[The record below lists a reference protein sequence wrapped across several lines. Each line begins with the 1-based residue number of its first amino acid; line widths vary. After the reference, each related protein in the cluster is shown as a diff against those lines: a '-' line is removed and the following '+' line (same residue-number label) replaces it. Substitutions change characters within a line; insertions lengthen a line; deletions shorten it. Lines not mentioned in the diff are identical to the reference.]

1 MQANEPAKVGVPKP
15 VAGGADQ
22 PAELGVRVI
31 VLDTNIVLDLFIFAD
46 PATPAL
52 LAALKA
58 KSLHWIAT
66 QVMRDELERVLAYTH
81 IVPRMQFY
89 QVTAQDVLAR
99 FDALVALVPVAP
111 KARYVCKDA
120 DDQKFVDLAVEHQT
134 LLLSK
139 DKAVLTMA
147 KRLHALGVQTAPQL
161 AALSLPLACCKSV
174 GQPGTDLELCSK
186 RFVKTLPTI
195 ELF

>member
-1 MQANEPAKVGVPKP
+1 MESDGEASMVPSMVP
-15 VAGGADQ
+15 S
-22 PAELGVRVI
+22 I

-52 LAALKA
+52 RAALEA
-58 KSLHWIAT
+58 KSLRWIAT
-66 QVMRDELERVLAYTH
+66 QVMRDELERVLAYTR
-81 IVPRMQFY
+81 IIPRMQFY

-147 KRLHALGVQTAPQL
+147 KRLRPLGVQTAAQFF
-161 AALSLPLACCKSV
+161 ALSLPL
-174 GQPGTDLELCSK
+174 
-186 RFVKTLPTI
+186 TLRHNNPRGC
-195 ELF
+195 E